1 MDNAIGLG
9 IMLSL
14 KDKASAGLDA
24 IRNRLTA
31 LRDVSQEMMKKFDEG
46 AKQMIAGFASM
57 ATGSKILGVINK
69 TFGASVNTAVD
80 FEQAMA
86 RVGAVSG
93 ATGEDFEQLTQQAKD
108 LGRET
113 QFSASQAAAS
123 QENLAR
129 AGFKTN
135 EILNAMPGLL
145 NMAAAEGMD
154 LANAADIASSA
165 IRGFGLDAS
174 EANRV
179 ADVLAKTSSASNTS
193 IALLGESLKYVAKPA
208 AALGFSI
215 EQTNAM
221 LGVMANSGIKG
232 SQAGTALK
240 AAFLR
245 LSQEP
250 KRVAKA
256 LDALGVSSK
265 DAKGNLRAIPDL
277 MVDLGKKMEGMGK
290 ATKLGYLANIF
301 GAEAASGMLAIMESV
316 ADGSL
321 PELEEALY
329 GCSGAA
335 QQMAERMNATAKG
348 AMLRLESASEGLR
361 IVIGNHLLPVYTWML
376 DKLAQFKSWLTQL
389 IEEHPII
396 SKAVI
401 GFTTA
406 LLGLSGAMLLV
417 VGGLA
422 SISGFLKMWP
432 LLKVMAISAL
442 SNIRNQAR
450 LALGTF
456 SKLNVPVVG
465 MIALAGALFY
475 AWRKNLWGIRD
486 MVTAVAEGFKMA
498 WRAGV
503 DGIVDVDDE
512 LVNKL
517 KAAGIWDYAV
527 TMGQVFFR
535 VRQFWNGLVEGFK
548 EGLDFLKGGIDW
560 LKSIFS
566 PVIESG
572 QELLKFLGILKPVT
586 ETHTE
591 TWKAW
596 GQLIGRIAPI
606 ILTVI
611 AAFKGIKVITGLFG
625 TLGKAIGLIAN
636 PIGLTIVAVLALVAA
651 GIYLYNHW
659 EEISA
664 KFSKIWNK
672 IAGYGKAAADWIKRK
687 WKELSAWWNS
697 WELSDV
703 FAPLL
708 GFVLNMA
715 NYVEQKMNELAAWW
729 DNLKFKDIFA
739 PILGFILKTA
749 NYVEQKMNELSAWWD
764 NLKFSDIFAP
774 IYDFAVEVIAKVKQP
789 FIDFKNWLLGI
800 FANLN
805 PFNWELPSWL
815 GGGGKVKPVTQQ
827 SVNSSPQGAVASG
840 IAAKYA
846 QSYGV
851 TQTANARANGGL
863 ITRPEIALIGEAGR
877 EIVIPLENKSLGV
890 QLWQT
895 AGQELGLLQNLNVM
909 NSSNTSTASSVNNL
923 TQSTMNAN
931 VIPHAKGG
939 IFSQPHIG
947 LVAEAGREAI
957 IPLEKQAR
965 GTQLWFETGRELG
978 LIPSNKA
985 STNTSERNVMPE
997 ILNAINLQPQVSN
1010 IIPHAKGGIFSQPHI
1025 GLVAEAGREAVI
1037 PLEKQARG
1045 TQLWFEAGREL
1056 GLISSNTG
1064 ITNTTASNAYN
1075 VLPEIVNAL
1084 KFQPD
1089 FNLGNGTISQPD
1101 IRLATEAVREL
1112 DMIPA
1117 NTTADYNVVPEI
1129 VNALKFQTQVSN
1141 FIPHAE
1147 GRIFSQPHIG
1157 LIAEAGHEAVS
1168 PLENEAHGVP
1178 LFVQAAQIL
1187 GIPISSSVQATQALP
1202 SIQKTS
1208 NFTQSSSQVA
1218 NLKEFVDSARRYNNN
1233 NNYRTEYHSF
1243 AYPLVDRQ
1251 APAVNINL
1259 NEVTHNEREAIS
1271 RIVELERQIRDTA
1284 LVLEIG
1290 RTLPNIPRR
1299 VSRDR
1304 YSQSF
1309 SETVNNV
1316 INTLRG
1322 TEREVS
1328 YNSAQTFT
1336 SNNALNVGDKIT
1348 SGQNTVLLIERAIPL
1363 INSREAFS
1371 DSHLTAQTFNNQFL
1385 RQRVKE
1391 NYNNTRM
1398 DATRSE
1404 FSKVLQQ
1411 NTTQISNEL
1420 DRQHTLGQVDHNSVI
1435 NSYRQ
1440 SILPQI
1446 RDRIVQ
1452 QKTAQASNVLNVPQ
1466 LFNYNNTTNP
1476 ATSFTLPV
1484 IPHADGGIFSTPH
1497 WGLVAEAGKEAVIP
1511 LENKS
1516 RGLPLLWAAMTEI
1529 IGSNHL
1535 FTMGG
1540 QLKQRISNMNSSA
1553 FNVSSNEMDINQPY
1567 SSSMLIQN
1575 SRNQAF
1581 LSGQA
1586 SAQSFSQNATTLT
1599 PASSNI
1605 NVNADIKPAD
1615 VYIDGERVGRIMFKY
1630 VDRQNTRNGVSP
1642 F

>member
-1 MDNAIGLG
+1 M
-9 IMLSL
+9 
-14 KDKASAGLDA
+14 
-24 IRNRLTA
+24 
-31 LRDVSQEMMKKFDEG
+31 
-46 AKQMIAGFASM
+46 
-57 ATGSKILGVINK
+57 
-69 TFGASVNTAVD
+69 
-80 FEQAMA
+80 
-86 RVGAVSG
+86 
-93 ATGEDFEQLTQQAKD
+93 
-108 LGRET
+108 
-113 QFSASQAAAS
+113 
-123 QENLAR
+123 
-129 AGFKTN
+129 
-135 EILNAMPGLL
+135 
-145 NMAAAEGMD
+145 
-154 LANAADIASSA
+154 
-165 IRGFGLDAS
+165 
-174 EANRV
+174 
-179 ADVLAKTSSASNTS
+179 
-193 IALLGESLKYVAKPA
+193 
-208 AALGFSI
+208 
-215 EQTNAM
+215 
-221 LGVMANSGIKG
+221 
-232 SQAGTALK
+232 
-240 AAFLR
+240 
-245 LSQEP
+245 
-250 KRVAKA
+250 
-256 LDALGVSSK
+256 
-265 DAKGNLRAIPDL
+265 
-277 MVDLGKKMEGMGK
+277 
-290 ATKLGYLANIF
+290 
-301 GAEAASGMLAIMESV
+301 
-316 ADGSL
+316 
-321 PELEEALY
+321 
-329 GCSGAA
+329 
-335 QQMAERMNATAKG
+335 
-348 AMLRLESASEGLR
+348 
-361 IVIGNHLLPVYTWML
+361 
-376 DKLAQFKSWLTQL
+376 
-389 IEEHPII
+389 
-396 SKAVI
+396 
-401 GFTTA
+401 
-406 LLGLSGAMLLV
+406 
-417 VGGLA
+417 
-422 SISGFLKMWP
+422 
-432 LLKVMAISAL
+432 
-442 SNIRNQAR
+442 
-450 LALGTF
+450 
-456 SKLNVPVVG
+456 
-465 MIALAGALFY
+465 
-475 AWRKNLWGIRD
+475 
-486 MVTAVAEGFKMA
+486 
-498 WRAGV
+498 
-503 DGIVDVDDE
+503 
-512 LVNKL
+512 
-517 KAAGIWDYAV
+517 
-527 TMGQVFFR
+527 
-535 VRQFWNGLVEGFK
+535 
-548 EGLDFLKGGIDW
+548 
-560 LKSIFS
+560 
-566 PVIESG
+566 
-572 QELLKFLGILKPVT
+572 
-586 ETHTE
+586 
-591 TWKAW
+591 
-596 GQLIGRIAPI
+596 
-606 ILTVI
+606 I

-965 GTQLWFETGRELG
+965 G
-978 LIPSNKA
+978 
-985 STNTSERNVMPE
+985 M
-997 ILNAINLQPQVSN
+997 
-1010 IIPHAKGGIFSQPHI
+1010 
-1025 GLVAEAGREAVI
+1025 
-1037 PLEKQARG
+1037 
-1045 TQLWFEAGREL
+1045 QLWFEAGREL

-1304 YSQSF
+1304 YSQSL
-1309 SETVNNV
+1309 SEIVNNV

-1540 QLKQRISNMNSSA
+1540 QLEQRISNMNSSA